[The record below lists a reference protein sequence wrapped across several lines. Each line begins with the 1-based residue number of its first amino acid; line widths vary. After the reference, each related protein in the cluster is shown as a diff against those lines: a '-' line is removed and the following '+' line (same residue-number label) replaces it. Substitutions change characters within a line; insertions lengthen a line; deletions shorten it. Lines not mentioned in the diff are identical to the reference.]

1 MTHHAT
7 GVAASPLSIDQAAL
21 DYPTDSIPYDLIF
34 GNAIVGI
41 CFMHRRH
48 FLKINS
54 RMEEMFGYAPGELNG
69 RNVRELY
76 VNDEEFMSVGSVYA
90 APAQSNAYVHERML
104 VKKNGD
110 IIWCLISGRSVD
122 PQQADAPWVWVVQDI
137 NARKLAEDALSRA
150 NDRLEHTVERRTL
163 NLQRSN
169 RSLQEEVA
177 RRRESERE
185 MVESREKYRALFRN
199 IPSGIFVT
207 DERGVIV
214 EINPGMTQ
222 LTGLANL
229 EQFAEIACDPA
240 CLVNEYG
247 AALSLND
254 FIRARFPVIGRPVE
268 RFSIKWRRSEGVL
281 IDLDVL
287 AVRLTVSGLGA
298 AFLFDDVTEKR
309 HAREREHEQ
318 QRQLAHASRLSV
330 MGQFASALAHELGQP
345 LNASLG
351 YVAGIRNRLA
361 GVPGVD
367 PDVYDALERVDM
379 HLQQAGDVIANVRSF
394 VSRHRPEDSE
404 IHLTQLVRQTVD
416 LMKMHLLTACVQVK
430 LRESPIADAVRGNRV
445 ELQQVIINLM
455 MNAIDAMEQTPK
467 EKRVIEIRLN
477 PASESRI
484 SLRII
489 DHGPGVVPALREQ
502 IFEPYYSTKPS
513 GIGLGLMMC
522 RTIVESHGGTLKY
535 IEHPRSGAIF
545 KILLPLS

>member
-1 MTHHAT
+1 MTLHAT

-34 GNAIVGI
+34 ENAIVGI
-41 CFMHRRH
+41 CFMHNRY

-54 RMEEMFGYAPGELNG
+54 RMEEMFGYAPGALNG

-76 VNDEEFMSVGSVYA
+76 VSDEEFNSVGSVYA
-90 APAQSNAYVHERML
+90 APAQSDAYVHERML

-150 NDRLEHTVERRTL
+150 NDRLEHTIERRTL

-229 EQFAEIACDPA
+229 EQFAESACDPA

-268 RFSIKWRRSEGVL
+268 RFSVKWRRSEGVL

-309 HAREREHEQ
+309 RAREREHEQ

-367 PDVYDALERVDM
+367 TDVDDALARVDM

-416 LMKMHLLTACVQVK
+416 LMKMHLLTASVK
-430 LRESPIADAVRGNRV
+430 VNLRENPIADMVRGNRV

-467 EKRVIEIRLN
+467 EERVIEIRLN

-484 SLRII
+484 ALRII

-522 RTIVESHGGTLKY
+522 RTIVESHGGTLKF